1 MPNDF
6 SVFISHRAEDRFLA
20 RLLKARLE
28 YLSSLDDQRSLECF
42 VCEEIPGGAEWRQ
55 WMIDNT

>member
-28 YLSSLDDQRSLECF
+28 YLSSLDGQRSVKF
-42 VCEEIPGGAEWRQ
+42 PVARNGGSG
-55 WMIDNT
+55 